1 MIRQIAIYSIALFYS
16 MYIYAQFPDKVGTP
30 SCDAIDAHSTLIQNW
45 AINCDIKRGR
55 ILIADTLADFASFGN
70 TNNALG
76 KADNRVISLGD
87 GGIATVTFY
96 KPIVDGPGA
105 DFAVFENSFEDHFLE
120 LAFVEVS
127 SDGFNFVRFP
137 AISNTQD
144 SIQIGAF
151 DYIKDIT
158 GLHNLAGKYKTG
170 YGTPFDLSELK
181 NHPDLNIQAITHIRI
196 IDIIGSIDEQYAS
209 KDSRGKKIND
219 PWPTPFETCGFDLD
233 AIAVINQQDMQ
244 DIHIFPHPIQ
254 KGSEF
259 SINTSVQSGIITIY
273 AYDGQLIFNGEIADF
288 NTSTIDIGSYVLIT
302 TINNQ
307 MYRTKFI
314 VK

>member
-1 MIRQIAIYSIALFYS
+1 MIRRIAIYSTALFYS
-16 MYIYAQFPDKVGTP
+16 IHMYAQFPDKVGTP
-30 SCDAIDAHSTLIQNW
+30 SCDAIDANSTLIQSW
-45 AINCDIKRGR
+45 AISCDIKRGR
-55 ILIADTLADFASFGN
+55 ILIADTLADFASFGISD
-70 TNNALG
+70 NALG

-87 GGIATVTFY
+87 GGIATLTFQ
-96 KPIVDGPGA
+96 KPIIDGPGA

-127 SDGFNFVRFP
+127 SDGINFIRFP

-151 DYIKDIT
+151 DYIKDIS

-181 NHPDLNIQAITHIRI
+181 NHPDVNIHAITHIRI
-196 IDIIGSIDEQYAS
+196 IDIIGSIDDKYAS

-233 AIAVINQQDMQ
+233 AIAVINQK
-244 DIHIFPHPIQ
+244 ISRIFTSFHIQFKKDLSFP
-254 KGSEF
+254 
-259 SINTSVQSGIITIY
+259 
-273 AYDGQLIFNGEIADF
+273 
-288 NTSTIDIGSYVLIT
+288 
-302 TINNQ
+302 
-307 MYRTKFI
+307 
-314 VK
+314 

>member
-1 MIRQIAIYSIALFYS
+1 MIRRIAIYSIALFYS
-16 MYIYAQFPDKVGTP
+16 IFIYAQFPDKVGTP

-127 SDGFNFVRFP
+127 SDGINFVRFP

-181 NHPDLNIQAITHIRI
+181 NHSDLNIQAITHIRI
-196 IDIIGSIDEQYAS
+196 IDITGSIDEQYAS

-219 PWPTPFETCGFDLD
+219 PWP
-233 AIAVINQQDMQ
+233 
-244 DIHIFPHPIQ
+244 HPIQ

-259 SINTSVQSGIITIY
+259 SINTSVQSRIITIY

>member
-30 SCDAIDAHSTLIQNW
+30 SCDAIDAHSTLIHNW
-45 AINCDIKRGR
+45 AINCDIKRGS
-55 ILIADTLADFASFGN
+55 IHIADSFAELASFGN
-70 TNNALG
+70 INNALG
-76 KADNRVISLGD
+76 KADNQVISLGD

-105 DFAVFENSFEDHFLE
+105 DFAVFENSFEDYFLE

-127 SDGFNFVRFP
+127 SDGINFIRFP

-170 YGTPFDLSELK
+170 YGTPFDLSEL
-181 NHPDLNIQAITHIRI
+181 NSHPDLNIHAITHIRI
-196 IDIIGSIDEQYAS
+196 IDIIGSLDDQYSS

-233 AIAVINQQDMQ
+233 AIAVINQQEIQ
-244 DIHIFPHPIQ
+244 DLDIFPHPIQ

-259 SINTSVQSGIITIY
+259 SIKQLSQSGNATIY

-288 NTSTIDIGSYVLIT
+288 NTSTIDIGSYVLT
-302 TINNQ
+302 TMINNQ

>member
-1 MIRQIAIYSIALFYS
+1 MIRRIAIYSIALFYS
-16 MYIYAQFPDKVGTP
+16 IHMYAQFPDKVGTP
-30 SCDAIDAHSTLIQNW
+30 SCDAIDANSTLIQSW
-45 AINCDIKRGR
+45 AISCDIKRGR
-55 ILIADTLADFASFGN
+55 ILIADTIADFASFGIS
-70 TNNALG
+70 NNALG

-87 GGIATVTFY
+87 GGIATLTFH

-127 SDGFNFVRFP
+127 SDGINFIRFP

-151 DYIKDIT
+151 DYIKDIS

-181 NHPDLNIQAITHIRI
+181 NHPDLNINAITHIRI
-196 IDIIGSIDEQYAS
+196 IDIIGSIDDQYAS

-233 AIAVINQQDMQ
+233 AIAVINQQDIQ
-244 DIHIFPHPIQ
+244 DVQVFPNPLQ
-254 KGSEF
+254 RGSNLQLNIPNLNGITKIYSYGGQLIYEGEI
-259 SINTSVQSGIITIY
+259 SDINTSTF
-273 AYDGQLIFNGEIADF
+273 L
-288 NTSTIDIGSYVLIT
+288 IGSYILIT
-302 TINNQ
+302 TINNE
-307 MYRTKFI
+307 MHKTKFT
-314 VK
+314 VR

>member
-1 MIRQIAIYSIALFYS
+1 MIRRIAIYSIALFYS
-16 MYIYAQFPDKVGTP
+16 IHIYAQFPDKVGTP
-30 SCDAIDAHSTLIQNW
+30 SCDAIDANSTLIQSW
-45 AINCDIKRGR
+45 AISSDIKRGR
-55 ILIADTLADFASFGN
+55 IFIADTLADFASFGIS
-70 TNNALG
+70 NNALG

-87 GGIATVTFY
+87 GGIATLTFH

-127 SDGFNFVRFP
+127 SDGINFIRFP

-144 SIQIGAF
+144 SIQIGTF
-151 DYIKDIT
+151 DYIKDIS

-181 NHPDLNIQAITHIRI
+181 NHPDLNINAITHIRI
-196 IDIIGSIDEQYAS
+196 IDIIGSIDDQYAS

-233 AIAVINQQDMQ
+233 AIAVINQQDIQ
-244 DIHIFPHPIQ
+244 DVQVFPNPLQ
-254 KGSEF
+254 RGSNLQLNIPNQNGITKIYSYGGQLIYEGEI
-259 SINTSVQSGIITIY
+259 SDINTSTFV
-273 AYDGQLIFNGEIADF
+273 
-288 NTSTIDIGSYVLIT
+288 IGSYILIT
-302 TINNQ
+302 TINNE
-307 MYRTKFI
+307 MHRTKFT

>member
-1 MIRQIAIYSIALFYS
+1 MIRRIAIYSIALFYS
-16 MYIYAQFPDKVGTP
+16 IHMYAQFPDKVGTP
-30 SCDAIDAHSTLIQNW
+30 SCDAIDANSTLIQSW
-45 AINCDIKRGR
+45 AISCDIKRGR
-55 ILIADTLADFASFGN
+55 ILIADTLADFASFGISD
-70 TNNALG
+70 NALG

-87 GGIATVTFY
+87 GGIATLTFQ
-96 KPIVDGPGA
+96 KPIIDGPGA

-127 SDGFNFVRFP
+127 SDGINFIRFP

-151 DYIKDIT
+151 DYIKDIS

-181 NHPDLNIQAITHIRI
+181 NHPDVNIHAITHIRI
-196 IDIIGSIDEQYAS
+196 IDIIGSIDDKYAS

-233 AIAVINQQDMQ
+233 AIAIINQQDMQ

-254 KGSEF
+254 KGSES
-259 SINTSVQSGIITIY
+259 SINYPAHSGIAKVYT
-273 AYDGQLIFNGEIADF
+273 YDGQLIFNGNLDDF
-288 NTSTIDIGSYVLIT
+288 YTSSLNSGSYILIAT
-302 TINNQ
+302 VNNQ
-307 MYRTKFI
+307 RYKTTFI
-314 VK
+314 IQ

>member
-1 MIRQIAIYSIALFYS
+1 MIRRIAIYSIALFYG

-45 AINCDIKRGR
+45 AINCDIKRGS
-55 ILIADTLADFASFGN
+55 IHFADTLADFASFGIS
-70 TNNALG
+70 NNALG

-87 GGIATVTFY
+87 GGIATVTFH

-127 SDGFNFVRFP
+127 SDGINFTRFP

-144 SIQIGAF
+144 SMQIGAF

-181 NHPDLNIQAITHIRI
+181 NHPDLNIR
-196 IDIIGSIDEQYAS
+196 
-209 KDSRGKKIND
+209 
-219 PWPTPFETCGFDLD
+219 PL
-233 AIAVINQQDMQ
+233 
-244 DIHIFPHPIQ
+244 PI
-254 KGSEF
+254 
-259 SINTSVQSGIITIY
+259 
-273 AYDGQLIFNGEIADF
+273 
-288 NTSTIDIGSYVLIT
+288 YVLSISLDL
-302 TINNQ
+302 
-307 MYRTKFI
+307 
-314 VK
+314 

>member
-1 MIRQIAIYSIALFYS
+1 MIRRIAIYSTALFYS
-16 MYIYAQFPDKVGTP
+16 IHMYAQFPDKVGTP
-30 SCDAIDAHSTLIQNW
+30 SCDAIDANSTLIQSW
-45 AINCDIKRGR
+45 AISCDIKRGR
-55 ILIADTLADFASFGN
+55 ILIADTLADFASFGISD
-70 TNNALG
+70 NALG

-87 GGIATVTFY
+87 GGIATVTFQ
-96 KPIVDGPGA
+96 KPIIDGPGA

-127 SDGFNFVRFP
+127 SDGINFVRFP

-196 IDIIGSIDEQYAS
+196 IDIIGSIDEKYAS

-244 DIHIFPHPIQ
+244 DIQIFPHPIQ

-259 SINTSVQSGIITIY
+259 SINTSVQSRIITIY